1 MKVEEERRARAK
13 LPPMT
18 PADVNAL
25 VRSLAPPPAA
35 KRGRKGEGIRDAKL
49 TNPDEAKVSIG
60 WKTIAREERAE
71 RRTRGF
77 DPNNL
82 SSQQ

>member
-35 KRGRKGEGIRDAKL
+35 KRGRKGIRDAKL

-60 WKTIAREERAE
+60 WKTISREERAE

-77 DPNNL
+77 NPHTLNPKP
-82 SSQQ
+82 